1 MNFKLPD
8 DLKKINFY
16 LQDKKGVWIVK
27 KYHPKRTNL
36 QNRYMHAIFN
46 MIAKETGY
54 TMEEVKQIYKRKF
67 LSYEKEVNGIVTKF
81 VKNTRDLDTKEETDF
96 IEKIRNSASADLG
109 IYVPAPHESDYEQFL
124 AKYE

>member
-8 DLKKINFY
+8 DLKKIVFY

-27 KYHPKRTNL
+27 KYRMKRTNL
-36 QNRYMHAIFN
+36 QNRYLHAIFN
-46 MIAKETGY
+46 MLGNETGF
-54 TMEEVKQIYKRKF
+54 TMDEVKQVYKRRF
-67 LSYEKEVNGIVTKF
+67 LSYKKGKTTF
-81 VKNTRDLDTKEETDF
+81 VRQTSKLNTKEMTDF